1 MKKSLIALC
10 LVAGCGA
17 SDPEGGNGAA
27 ALANGAAP
35 AGPTPVA
42 QAVRTSELTGL
53 WEGGRTQ
60 QQQRDQMCIIDR
72 GTGDVRFGIV
82 MWGDN
87 LHSCSGSGSVVRE
100 GSTLRLT
107 MEGDEACAID
117 ARIEGET
124 VTLPATLPAG
134 CAYYCGARARFDG
147 GTLTRTGTTAADAMK
162 ATDLAGDPLCGG

>member
-17 SDPEGGNGAA
+17 SDPEGGNGAV
-27 ALANGAAP
+27 ALANGSSP

-42 QAVRTSELTGL
+42 QAVRTSALTGL
-53 WEGGRTQ
+53 YEGGRGE
-60 QQQRDQMCIIDR
+60 QRDRMCIVDR
-72 GTGDVRFGIV
+72 GTGNVRFGIV

-100 GSTLRLT
+100 GSSLQLT
-107 MEGDEACAID
+107 MEGDEACRID
-117 ARIEGET
+117 ATIEGDT
-124 VTLPATLPAG
+124 VTLPPTLPAG

-147 GTLTRTGTTAADAMK
+147 GTLTRTGATAADAMK
-162 ATDLAGDPLCGG
+162 ATDLAGDPLCDA

>member
-35 AGPTPVA
+35 GGPTPVA

-53 WEGGRTQ
+53 WEGGAGP
-60 QQQRDQMCIIDR
+60 QRDQMCVIDR
-72 GTGDVRFGIV
+72 GTGNVRFGIV
-82 MWGDN
+82 KWGDN

-100 GSTLRLT
+100 GSALRLT
-107 MEGDEACAID
+107 MEGDESCVLE

-124 VTLPATLPAG
+124 VTLPASVPAG
-134 CAYYCGARARFDG
+134 CSYYCGARARFDG

-162 ATDLAGDPLCGG
+162 ATDLAGDPLCDA